1 MKKNI
6 FVRLALLAL
15 AVSIVLPV
23 YRSVKHL
30 SSNRAAAVSFALL
43 TGSPLPTPVP
53 PGFTLSALTGSP
65 LPTPVPPGFT
75 LSALTGSPLPT
86 PVPPGFTLSA
96 LTGSPLPTPVPPGLA
111 S

>member
-6 FVRLALLAL
+6 SVHLALLAM
-15 AVSIVLPV
+15 AVLIVLPV
-23 YRSVKHL
+23 NSSVKHL
-30 SSNRAAAVSFALL
+30 SSNRAAAVSVSLL

-53 PGFTLSALTGSP
+53 PGFT
-65 LPTPVPPGFT
+65 V
-75 LSALTGSPLPT
+75 
-86 PVPPGFTLSA
+86 SA

>member
-1 MKKNI
+1 MKKNF

-23 YRSVKHL
+23 YSSVKNL
-30 SSNRAAAVSFALL
+30 SSNRAAAVSVAL
-43 TGSPLPTPVP
+43 
-53 PGFTLSALTGSP
+53 
-65 LPTPVPPGFT
+65 
-75 LSALTGSPLPT
+75 
-86 PVPPGFTLSA
+86 